1 MTNNIKEYTAN
12 EIANSNA
19 QTQALIGRQALN
31 KKDKNSNEQQL
42 QKNTI
47 ALLMYQAFSDKIERV
62 LNKGYATPS
71 DRQDVKNMHKKYKEN
86 GWNGDMDE
94 RIKRLYALPTKK
106 LD

>member
-1 MTNNIKEYTAN
+1 MTIG
-12 EIANSNA
+12 EIAALVLGSNGLWA
-19 QTQALIGRQALN
+19 VITLIVTRLLN
-31 KKDKNSNEQQL
+31 KADKNSAAEKL
-42 QKNTI
+42 QKTTI

-62 LNKGYATPS
+62 LNQGYATPS

-106 LD
+106 LN

>member
-1 MTNNIKEYTAN
+1 MTIG
-12 EIANSNA
+12 EIAALVLGSNGLWA
-19 QTQALIGRQALN
+19 VITLLITQAMN

-62 LNKGYATPS
+62 LDKGYATPS
-71 DRQDVKNMHKKYKEN
+71 DRQDVKNMHTKYKEN

-106 LD
+106 LN